1 MGKRG
6 QRIAQKRVRL
16 YENIHKKVAP
26 QNYLENKLIRL
37 EKMDNDARQLWADFQ
52 NYLADEREKRLD
64 EITDALL
71 ANAEPNFEGKFYSRI
86 VGSKFSLSPLSSK
99 GSYLMPPGGRFNIG
113 QSISYHSYFSALYIA
128 NDYETAFYEK
138 FNVETNDSKEF
149 SSSLRSPDSF
159 THHRINFKL
168 DKIIDLTN
176 NKAINAFYEV
186 VKNIKMPKIYAD
198 QAKRLKLKM
207 DVVPSSS
214 QLRETIFD
222 PRYQQWDFWID
233 QPSPS
238 QWFAHYVRYAGIQGI
253 RYPSLRKAN
262 GENIAIFLDTF
273 EDTDSFVELSDE
285 SDYVPLSNIRVN
297 GENFNLF
304 V

>member
-6 QRIAQKRVRL
+6 QRIARKRDRL
-16 YENIHKKVAP
+16 FENIHRKISP
-26 QNYLENKLIRL
+26 QNFLENKLIRL
-37 EKMDNDARQLWADFQ
+37 EKMDNDARLLWADFQ

-71 ANAEPNFEGKFYSRI
+71 ANTEHFIEGKNFSRI

-113 QSISYHSYFSALYIA
+113 QSISFQRYFPALYVA
-128 NDYETAFYEK
+128 NDYDTAFHEK
-138 FNVETNDSKEF
+138 FSIESDINEEIST
-149 SSSLRSPDSF
+149 SLRKPDSF

-176 NKAINAFYEV
+176 DRAINAFYEV
-186 VKNIKMPKIYAD
+186 VKDIKMPKIYSD

-207 DVVPSSS
+207 NVVFSSS
-214 QLRETIFD
+214 ELKQTIFD
-222 PRYQQWDFWID
+222 PRYQQWDYWID

-253 RYPSLRKAN
+253 RYPSLRKMN
-262 GENIAIFLDTF
+262 GENVAIFLDTF
-273 EDTDSFVELSDE
+273 EETDSVVELSDV
-285 SDYVPLSNIRVN
+285 SDFVPLTNIRVN
-297 GENFNLF
+297 SENFNLF
-304 V
+304 I